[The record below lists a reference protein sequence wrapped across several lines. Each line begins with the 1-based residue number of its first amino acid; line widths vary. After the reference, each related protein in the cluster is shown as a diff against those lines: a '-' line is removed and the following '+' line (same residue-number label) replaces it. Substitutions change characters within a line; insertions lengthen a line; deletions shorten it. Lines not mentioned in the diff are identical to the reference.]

1 MNYWLVKSE
10 PFKYSWEDFVRDG
23 RTYWDGVRNYQAR
36 NNLAAMR
43 EGDLALFYHSNE
55 GLEIV
60 GVAKV
65 VRESYQDPTTDDER
79 WVVVDFEPDS
89 VFERPVGLKDI
100 KADPLLEDMHIVK
113 QSRLSVTP
121 VLKKHFD
128 LLMKKGKKK
137 PL

>member
-1 MNYWLVKSE
+1 M
-10 PFKYSWEDFVRDG
+10 RDG

-36 NNLAAMR
+36 NNLAAMKA
-43 EGDLALFYHSNE
+43 GDLALFYHSSE

-65 VRESYQDPTTDDER
+65 VKESYQDPTTDDER
-79 WVVVDFEPDS
+79 WVVVDMEPNS
-89 VFERPVGLKDI
+89 VLEHPVGLNDI
-100 KADPLLEDMHIVK
+100 KTDPRLKEMHIVK

-121 VLKKHFD
+121 VLRKHFD
-128 LLMKKGKKK
+128 LLMKKGKNR